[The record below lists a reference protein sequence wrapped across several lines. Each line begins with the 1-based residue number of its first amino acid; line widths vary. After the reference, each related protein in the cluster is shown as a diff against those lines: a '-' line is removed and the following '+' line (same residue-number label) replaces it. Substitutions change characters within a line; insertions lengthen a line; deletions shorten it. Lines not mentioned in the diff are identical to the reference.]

1 MLHLVSVIKCPLTL
15 SVNFI
20 MSTGILKV
28 IKCFPNFTVP
38 RETSPVEILSRLR
51 QSISLFSSLS
61 FSFVDN
67 AEIVF
72 LTIFFVEMLLKLYGL
87 GIHQYFSS
95 SFNIFD
101 FAVSIFYLVR

>member
-1 MLHLVSVIKCPLTL
+1 ML
-15 SVNFI
+15 
-20 MSTGILKV
+20 
-28 IKCFPNFTVP
+28 PNFTVP
-38 RETSPVEILSRLR
+38 RETSAAEILSRLR